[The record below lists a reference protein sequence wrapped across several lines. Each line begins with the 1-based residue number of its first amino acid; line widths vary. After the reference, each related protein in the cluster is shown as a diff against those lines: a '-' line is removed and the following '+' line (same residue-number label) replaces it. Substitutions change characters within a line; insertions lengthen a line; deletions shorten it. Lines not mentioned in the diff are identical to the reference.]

1 MASQAYKLCKWTK
14 YLVRTIGKSWP
25 DAEEAGHGVQHS
37 FITGGKQN

>member
-1 MASQAYKLCKWTK
+1 MVGLYKRTK

-25 DAEEAGHGVQHS
+25 DVEEAGHEVHS